1 MKTDLAKI
9 LSISGQHGLFEYV
22 AQARNGVIIEA
33 LSDKKRTVADAKSR
47 ITTLADISIY
57 TTEGEMKLQEVFL
70 KMREVLGDADAPSSK
85 AAPEELK
92 ALFAKA
98 VPDYDTDRFYV
109 SHMKKVVDWYED
121 IKKYAS
127 FDFVNPDEESSEEGN
142 ASEETKE
149 EAKANE

>member
-1 MKTDLAKI
+1 M
-9 LSISGQHGLFEYV
+9 FEYV

-57 TTEGEMKLQEVFL
+57 TTEGEIKLKEVFL
-70 KMREVLGDADAPSSK
+70 KMKDVLGDADAPTSK

-98 VPDYDTDRFYV
+98 IPDYDADRFYV

-127 FDFVNPDEESSEEGN
+127 FDFVNPE
-142 ASEETKE
+142 EETSQE
-149 EAKANE
+149 ETPVEDTNEEDKANE